1 MAKSIRRAGQ
11 INLRGKKTARLLCG
25 CCCCR
30 DLRSGIMEK
39 MVKREIRDAMREMQK
54 QVDEVTGRNDWI

>member
-1 MAKSIRRAGQ
+1 
-11 INLRGKKTARLLCG
+11 
-25 CCCCR
+25 
-30 DLRSGIMEK
+30 MEK